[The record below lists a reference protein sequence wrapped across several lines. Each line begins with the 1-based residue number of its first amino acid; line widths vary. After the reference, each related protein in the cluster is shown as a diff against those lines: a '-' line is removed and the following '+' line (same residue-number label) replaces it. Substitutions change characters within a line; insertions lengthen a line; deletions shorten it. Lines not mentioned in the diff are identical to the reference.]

1 MTVANPVLLLHVQIN
16 EDIVILSALQNDSN
30 DDWEVAIMIFTLDGG
45 KGRIDWKV
53 AIIIITLDRET
64 SSIFREADNG

>member
-1 MTVANPVLLLHVQIN
+1 
-16 EDIVILSALQNDSN
+16 
-30 DDWEVAIMIFTLDGG
+30 MIFTLDGG